1 MTLVEM
7 KQKIY
12 KMIEEFDS
20 EETSYTADPDLAT
33 KMNDIINQI
42 QNELIRLKKLS
53 TKASYTIAS
62 GNPLNLK
69 TLPNF
74 YQLLKIVNVEQ
85 EIIGDEVTFNTEE
98 SAVTIHYYKYPERI
112 DESNEDTYEFEI
124 SDDLLEILPYG
135 VAGDLLKSDISANYG
150 KVYSDRYN

>member
-12 KMIEEFDS
+12 IMIEEFDS

-74 YQLLKIVNVEQ
+74 YQLLKIVNVE
-85 EIIGDEVTFNTEE
+85 
-98 SAVTIHYYKYPERI
+98 
-112 DESNEDTYEFEI
+112 
-124 SDDLLEILPYG
+124 
-135 VAGDLLKSDISANYG
+135 
-150 KVYSDRYN
+150 